1 MNSVQHEQPENSR
14 QILIVDDDADF
25 VESLEEILE
34 SRDFHTIVAHNKKQA
49 LEKISENNI
58 SVAILDLVLP
68 DSPGIALISSLKQ
81 QNENC
86 VCIILTGHADVD
98 SAVEALKSG
107 AFQYIQKPVHPE
119 ELLEVLDRA
128 FNIVQLKEEKA
139 ASDRALKSYKEQLEE
154 LVEFRTAELESANK
168 ELEAFCYSVSH
179 DLRAPLRT
187 IHGFSSA
194 LREDFIDQLGDEGKD
209 FLTRIEKA
217 ALRMEGLIENFLS
230 LSRMT
235 QQEMVYKP
243 VSLTEIAENVCRQLD
258 ETNTNRDINVTIQSN
273 LSGYGDESMLRI
285 ALENLF
291 SNAYKFTAKNSQTHI
306 EFGLQPNNK
315 QARFFIKDDGVGFN
329 VKQKDKLFAPFQRLH
344 APEDFPGSGIGLA
357 TVQRIIHRHGGRI
370 WAEPGNDKGAI
381 FYFTLPNRIG

>member
-1 MNSVQHEQPENSR
+1 MNSVQQKKLENSR

-34 SRDFHTIVAHNKKQA
+34 SRDFHAIIAHTKKQA
-49 LEKISENNI
+49 LEKINESNI

-68 DSPGIALISSLKQ
+68 DSPGIDLISSLKQ

-139 ASDRALKSYKEQLEE
+139 ASDRALKSYKDQLEE

-194 LREDFIDQLGDEGKD
+194 LREDFIDQLGGEAKD

-235 QQEMVYKP
+235 QQEMVHKP
-243 VSLTEIAENVCRQLD
+243 VSLTEIAEDVCRQLD

-291 SNAYKFTAKNSQTHI
+291 SNAYKFTANNSQAHI

-344 APEDFPGSGIGLA
+344 SPEDFPGSGIGLA

-370 WAEPGNDKGAI
+370 WAEPGNE
-381 FYFTLPNRIG
+381 Y